1 MKKAW
6 ITDNKIIEILY
17 DGPSEQSG
25 LQEVPDTAKVGDI
38 YEAAKG
44 SRDENL
50 KTELPVLE
58 ELIVTLWE
66 YIISG
71 DKTAR
76 DELEKRRQAI
86 FSKYPRP

>member
-1 MKKAW
+1 MKFGR
-6 ITDNKIIEILY
+6 IINNKIVEIFCE
-17 DGPSEQSG
+17 SEIASQG
-25 LQEVPDTAKVGDI
+25 IKDVPDIAKVGDI
-38 YEAAKG
+38 FDPVKG

-50 KTELPVLE
+50 KTELPALE